1 MAKDGEIVV
10 ERVPAL
16 IHARNMD
23 VLIAWPP
30 SGALPE
36 GDREDNFSADE

>member
-1 MAKDGEIVV
+1 MRTFFSWRIYATKK
-10 ERVPAL
+10 
-16 IHARNMD
+16 D

-36 GDREDNFSADE
+36 GVREEKFSADE

>member
-1 MAKDGEIVV
+1 MRRFSCWRIFTSKT
-10 ERVPAL
+10 
-16 IHARNMD
+16 D

-36 GDREDNFSADE
+36 GVREEKFSADE

>member
-1 MAKDGEIVV
+1 MHGVLAG
-10 ERVPAL
+10 PAL
-16 IHARNMD
+16 DMD

-36 GDREDNFSADE
+36 GVREENFSADE

>member
-1 MAKDGEIVV
+1 MGRLNGRRIFASK
-10 ERVPAL
+10 R
-16 IHARNMD
+16 D

-36 GDREDNFSADE
+36 GDREEDFIADE